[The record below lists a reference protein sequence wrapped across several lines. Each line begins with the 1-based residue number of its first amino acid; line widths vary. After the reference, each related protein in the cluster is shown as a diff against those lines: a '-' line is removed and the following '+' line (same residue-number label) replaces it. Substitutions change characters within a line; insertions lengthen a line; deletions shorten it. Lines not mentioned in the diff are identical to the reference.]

1 VIVLKNLENS
11 HDPTNRFEALRVLE
25 EGQRKNWLA
34 TGLIYIS
41 TDKPSLSETYNLVET
56 PLNRLQEAD
65 LRPGPEMIQKIN
77 DLMF

>member
-1 VIVLKNLENS
+1 MSN
-11 HDPTNRFEALRVLE
+11 EAHSWPYFFSFHAGSGTVP
-25 EGQRKNWLA
+25 KNWLA